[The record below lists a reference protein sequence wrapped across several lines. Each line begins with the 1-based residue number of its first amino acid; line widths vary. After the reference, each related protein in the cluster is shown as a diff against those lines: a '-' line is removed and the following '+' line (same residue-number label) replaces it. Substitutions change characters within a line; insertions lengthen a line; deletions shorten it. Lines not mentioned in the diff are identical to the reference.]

1 MKYQKRTSVA
11 GEYAK
16 KREDINDQDVI
27 TVLDGGREVTG
38 EYGAQQVFKM
48 QTKNGEKLL
57 TFNQTSLNN
66 MIDAFGDDGD
76 EWKGKQVRVHLM
88 KQNVSGKFKDVV
100 YLAEPSWVMGED
112 GLEPIEGKSV
122 KQEVKAK
129 IKSSAKKEDDGSID
143 PDNIPF

>member
-1 MKYQKRTSVA
+1 MKYQKRVSVA

-38 EYGAQQVFKM
+38 EFGAQQVFKI

-57 TFNQTSLNN
+57 TFNQTSINN
-66 MIDAFGDDGD
+66 MIDAYGDDGD
-76 EWKGKQVRVHLM
+76 GWKGKEVRVHLM

-112 GLEPIEGKSV
+112 GLEPSE
-122 KQEVKAK
+122 
-129 IKSSAKKEDDGSID
+129 
-143 PDNIPF
+143 